1 MRLQHQPPP
10 SSARRS
16 RKRTTPALAASIRP
30 GAGQPED
37 NRPLVV
43 TRHVNQPQ
51 PLRSWTRGMQ
61 NLHMPSCQSKRNKHQ
76 ISVCTFFA
84 EIGEVG
90 AQSSLLRARP
100 PAPASLS
107 PSIIAQSPS
116 VEASEVVEDAIAD
129 QEGGADGLLVV
140 QHGVDSPGVGDC
152 DCDSHEDQGRDG
164 VIPDGCIHDVVDSQ
178 ACAGADPRSGAARVQ
193 YGEDGRVGCNNN
205 NGGAEAGG
213 PPYREV
219 RILLRGRNTGAADQ
233 VRALHSGG
241 GSYDSGNQD
250 QAQAEPGWTH
260 YNSTYI
266 EFQYVLIDQVR
277 RFEARARETEMELK
291 KKETEIAQQLLG
303 RA

>member
-1 MRLQHQPPP
+1 
-10 SSARRS
+10 
-16 RKRTTPALAASIRP
+16 
-30 GAGQPED
+30 
-37 NRPLVV
+37 
-43 TRHVNQPQ
+43 
-51 PLRSWTRGMQ
+51 MQ

-140 QHGVDSPGVGDC
+140 QHGVDS
-152 DCDSHEDQGRDG
+152 
-164 VIPDGCIHDVVDSQ
+164 PDGCIHDVVDSQ

>member
-140 QHGVDSPGVGDC
+140 QHGVDSP
-152 DCDSHEDQGRDG
+152 
-164 VIPDGCIHDVVDSQ
+164 DGCIHDVVDSQ

>member
-51 PLRSWTRGMQ
+51 PLRSWTR
-61 NLHMPSCQSKRNKHQ
+61 
-76 ISVCTFFA
+76 

-219 RILLRGRNTGAADQ
+219 RILLHRVPVCPHRPGAA
-233 VRALHSGG
+233 L
-241 GSYDSGNQD
+241 
-250 QAQAEPGWTH
+250 
-260 YNSTYI
+260 
-266 EFQYVLIDQVR
+266 
-277 RFEARARETEMELK
+277 
-291 KKETEIAQQLLG
+291 
-303 RA
+303 